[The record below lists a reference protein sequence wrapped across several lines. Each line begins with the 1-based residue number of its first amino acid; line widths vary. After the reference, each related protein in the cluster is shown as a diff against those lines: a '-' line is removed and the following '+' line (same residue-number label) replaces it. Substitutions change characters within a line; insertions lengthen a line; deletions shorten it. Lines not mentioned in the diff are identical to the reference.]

1 MDTAF
6 LPYSETGRFSKLIS
20 DYLEENQKL
29 QAFYTAAPTIK
40 TLKKQ
45 AQSKAADFS
54 KTHRQTLVKVLRQQY
69 TELPEKEAALHAIA
83 QLEKPTTL
91 TVTTGHQ
98 LCLMTGPLYFLYKI
112 ISTIK
117 LCEALNAADTDQH
130 YVPIYWMASEDHDF
144 DEVRSFRFQEKKIQW
159 NKTAEGA
166 VGRMRLDDLQPILDV
181 FEQHLGNSP
190 NALALKKIIALSYRS
205 QNNLAAATRA
215 LVHELFGEYGLVII
229 DADDKDLKKA
239 FIPYMKQ
246 ELLQQTAFK
255 EVNQQIEALQTDY
268 DPGFKPQVN
277 PRALNL
283 FYLTTKGRYRI
294 VETDGIY
301 ALEGAEK
308 TFSQQSLLTT
318 LEDQPERFSPNV
330 LLRPLYQE
338 VILPNICYIGGGG
351 ELAYWLELKTFF
363 ESQKVAF
370 PLLLLRNSALLLDAK
385 KGRKAEKLG
394 LRVKDLFLNRNAL
407 INKKIRQISNI
418 DLDLSPLKKQLDVQF
433 SQLEESVSQTD
444 ASFEGAVKAQ
454 KAKQFKGI
462 DQLEKRLL
470 LAQKRKLADQVQR
483 LVHLHEYL
491 FPGDSLQER
500 SLNFTEFYLVLGAD
514 LIPLLFEKLDPLRL
528 EFTWIEY

>member
-1 MDTAF
+1 
-6 LPYSETGRFSKLIS
+6 
-20 DYLEENQKL
+20 
-29 QAFYTAAPTIK
+29 
-40 TLKKQ
+40 
-45 AQSKAADFS
+45 
-54 KTHRQTLVKVLRQQY
+54 
-69 TELPEKEAALHAIA
+69 
-83 QLEKPTTL
+83 
-91 TVTTGHQ
+91 
-98 LCLMTGPLYFLYKI
+98 
-112 ISTIK
+112 
-117 LCEALNAADTDQH
+117 
-130 YVPIYWMASEDHDF
+130 
-144 DEVRSFRFQEKKIQW
+144 
-159 NKTAEGA
+159 
-166 VGRMRLDDLQPILDV
+166 
-181 FEQHLGNSP
+181 
-190 NALALKKIIALSYRS
+190 
-205 QNNLAAATRA
+205 LAAATRA

-277 PRALNL
+277 PRAINL

-308 TFSQQSLLTT
+308 TFSQQSLLTA

>member
-1 MDTAF
+1 M
-6 LPYSETGRFSKLIS
+6 
-20 DYLEENQKL
+20 
-29 QAFYTAAPTIK
+29 
-40 TLKKQ
+40 
-45 AQSKAADFS
+45 
-54 KTHRQTLVKVLRQQY
+54 
-69 TELPEKEAALHAIA
+69 
-83 QLEKPTTL
+83 
-91 TVTTGHQ
+91 
-98 LCLMTGPLYFLYKI
+98 
-112 ISTIK
+112 
-117 LCEALNAADTDQH
+117 
-130 YVPIYWMASEDHDF
+130 
-144 DEVRSFRFQEKKIQW
+144 
-159 NKTAEGA
+159 
-166 VGRMRLDDLQPILDV
+166 
-181 FEQHLGNSP
+181 
-190 NALALKKIIALSYRS
+190 
-205 QNNLAAATRA
+205 
-215 LVHELFGEYGLVII
+215 
-229 DADDKDLKKA
+229 
-239 FIPYMKQ
+239 
-246 ELLQQTAFK
+246 
-255 EVNQQIEALQTDY
+255 
-268 DPGFKPQVN
+268 
-277 PRALNL
+277 
-283 FYLTTKGRYRI
+283 
-294 VETDGIY
+294 
-301 ALEGAEK
+301 
-308 TFSQQSLLTT
+308 
-318 LEDQPERFSPNV
+318 EDQPERFSPNV

-514 LIPLLFEKLDPLRL
+514 LIPLLFEKLEPLRL